1 MSNLDGLCQILGYLR
16 LPTVK
21 IEALITRT
29 IFLIG
34 MLVVSGCSGIVNT
47 APTETSMLTGP
58 LGSYAWVKSSSQD
71 SDSDGVPDNSDDCSQ
86 TRPNA
91 LVNHSG
97 CEIVTGV
104 IEGLKF
110 APDEVELTV
119 ESRIVLGKL
128 VDSLVRYPNA
138 IFAVEGHTD
147 NRGSAADNLELSK
160 RRVNAVVAFMV
171 EEGIRADQ
179 IKPFAFGESR
189 PRAPNE
195 TLEGR
200 ERNRRIEINVI
211 ERLL

>member
-1 MSNLDGLCQILGYLR
+1 MDKKLAIS
-16 LPTVK
+16 
-21 IEALITRT
+21 TRT
-29 IFLIG
+29 KTCHSAASVYSALVILLILPLLAACVSLDTVFPHSVPSSGFDG
-34 MLVVSGCSGIVNT
+34 MYSSFG
-47 APTETSMLTGP
+47 
-58 LGSYAWVKSSSQD
+58 GSKA
-71 SDSDGVPDNSDDCSQ
+71 SDIDTDGVPDWADRCNDS
-86 TRPNA
+86 TEKMYVGP
-91 LVNHSG
+91 SG

-171 EEGIRADQ
+171 AEGIRADQ